1 MLGALLARQGEALTR
16 YPGGCL
22 IGSRPIDL
30 HIKAL
35 KTLGAEITEE
45 AGNIYA
51 RTERLRGAE
60 IHFPYPSVGATEN
73 AMLAACGCPGITTI
87 VGAAR
92 EPEIEDLCGYLNACG
107 ARIAVE
113 KDGVITGYRASVNP
127 EVFDYRIKAFINL
140 EVEPVRKKEFYP
152 YITDCPNVI
161 ECNCVTGDYSM
172 LMEVV
177 FHTTSELD
185 QFIGQLQ
192 HFGRTKTQIVFSTS
206 VEHRGIPLGDTR
218 IPILEQEEEKG

>member
-1 MLGALLARQGEALTR
+1 MKRELDTADRKIVELLQEDARLPLKSIADKVSLTS
-16 YPGGCL
+16 PTV
-22 IGSRPIDL
+22 S
-30 HIKAL
+30 
-35 KTLGAEITEE
+35 
-45 AGNIYA
+45 
-51 RTERLRGAE
+51 
-60 IHFPYPSVGATEN
+60 
-73 AMLAACGCPGITTI
+73 
-87 VGAAR
+87 
-92 EPEIEDLCGYLNACG
+92 
-107 ARIAVE
+107 ARIDRLE

-192 HFGRTKTQIVFSTS
+192 HFGRTKTTRSCSTNIGGTQRNS
-206 VEHRGIPLGDTR
+206 ARRYQNPDSGAGRRKRLIFCGLSDILKRVTKTGIPLGDGAKKR
-218 IPILEQEEEKG
+218 AQRNR

>member
-1 MLGALLARQGEALTR
+1 MKRELDTADRKIVELLQEDARLPLKSIADKVSLTS
-16 YPGGCL
+16 PTV
-22 IGSRPIDL
+22 S
-30 HIKAL
+30 
-35 KTLGAEITEE
+35 
-45 AGNIYA
+45 
-51 RTERLRGAE
+51 
-60 IHFPYPSVGATEN
+60 
-73 AMLAACGCPGITTI
+73 
-87 VGAAR
+87 
-92 EPEIEDLCGYLNACG
+92 
-107 ARIAVE
+107 ARIDRLE

-161 ECNCVTGDYSM
+161 ECNCVTGNYSMLIKVSFASTQELDGDYSM

>member
-1 MLGALLARQGEALTR
+1 MKRELDTADRKIVELLQEDARLPLKSIADKVSLTS
-16 YPGGCL
+16 PTV
-22 IGSRPIDL
+22 S
-30 HIKAL
+30 
-35 KTLGAEITEE
+35 
-45 AGNIYA
+45 
-51 RTERLRGAE
+51 
-60 IHFPYPSVGATEN
+60 
-73 AMLAACGCPGITTI
+73 
-87 VGAAR
+87 
-92 EPEIEDLCGYLNACG
+92 
-107 ARIAVE
+107 ARIDRLE

-192 HFGRTKTQIVFSTS
+192 HFWKNEDADRVLYIGGTQRNSARRYQNPDSGAGRRKRLIFCGLSDILKRVTKT
-206 VEHRGIPLGDTR
+206 GIPLGDGAKKR
-218 IPILEQEEEKG
+218 AQRNR

>member
-1 MLGALLARQGEALTR
+1 MKRELDTADRKIVELLQEDARLPLKSIADKVSLTS
-16 YPGGCL
+16 PTV
-22 IGSRPIDL
+22 S
-30 HIKAL
+30 
-35 KTLGAEITEE
+35 
-45 AGNIYA
+45 
-51 RTERLRGAE
+51 
-60 IHFPYPSVGATEN
+60 
-73 AMLAACGCPGITTI
+73 
-87 VGAAR
+87 
-92 EPEIEDLCGYLNACG
+92 
-107 ARIAVE
+107 ARIDRLE

-127 EVFDYRIKAFINL
+127 EVFDYRIKAFITL

>member
-1 MLGALLARQGEALTR
+1 MKRELDTADRKIVELLQEDARLPLKSIADKVRSHFADGFGENR
-16 YPGGCL
+16 PPGKG
-22 IGSRPIDL
+22 R
-30 HIKAL
+30 
-35 KTLGAEITEE
+35 
-45 AGNIYA
+45 
-51 RTERLRGAE
+51 
-60 IHFPYPSVGATEN
+60 
-73 AMLAACGCPGITTI
+73 
-87 VGAAR
+87 
-92 EPEIEDLCGYLNACG
+92 
-107 ARIAVE
+107 
-113 KDGVITGYRASVNP
+113 VITGYRASVNP

>member
-1 MLGALLARQGEALTR
+1 MKRELDTADRKIVELLQEDARLPLKSIADKVSLTS
-16 YPGGCL
+16 PTV
-22 IGSRPIDL
+22 S
-30 HIKAL
+30 
-35 KTLGAEITEE
+35 
-45 AGNIYA
+45 
-51 RTERLRGAE
+51 
-60 IHFPYPSVGATEN
+60 
-73 AMLAACGCPGITTI
+73 
-87 VGAAR
+87 
-92 EPEIEDLCGYLNACG
+92 
-107 ARIAVE
+107 ARIDRLE

-218 IPILEQEEEKG
+218 ILTCSWSRRIGLGAGRRKRLIFCGLSDILKRVTKTGIPLGGRREKTRSEKQIKDG

>member
-1 MLGALLARQGEALTR
+1 MFFDPHDLDPEIVGLEFKLAAVIR
-16 YPGGCL
+16 
-22 IGSRPIDL
+22 
-30 HIKAL
+30 
-35 KTLGAEITEE
+35 
-45 AGNIYA
+45 N
-51 RTERLRGAE
+51 RTEFAENVAAERFIFIDRL
-60 IHFPYPSVGATEN
+60 
-73 AMLAACGCPGITTI
+73 
-87 VGAAR
+87 
-92 EPEIEDLCGYLNACG
+92 
-107 ARIAVE
+107 E